1 QVGGDVLPA
10 GAQRLGDGRRLRPA
24 DPDGRTVEHR
34 ARARPAGQGT
44 HDLGEQPTGGGERDV
59 DDRLLLEHRS
69 PVVGERLPPAA
80 GDGCGAA
87 GAPGDRLVDDDVVR
101 PGGDV
106 HPDV

>member
-1 QVGGDVLPA
+1 
-10 GAQRLGDGRRLRPA
+10 
-24 DPDGRTVEHR
+24 TVEHR

-106 HPDV
+106 HPDVGLEQHEEPEQAGGGEGGDVVVRG